1 MALVV
6 FETIC
11 MLACGFFLYVL
22 QQWRREEKSETAF
35 RLAADAKSKWEI
47 RNVPLNVVSFRRAV
61 SKAEKRA
68 SSKARWSGGAR
79 PADAEGNPSCS
90 QRERM
95 AHERIA
101 RAGVTWR
108 RG

>member
-22 QQWRREEKSETAF
+22 LQWRREDKSETAF

-47 RNVPLNVVSFRRAV
+47 RDVPLNVVSFRRAV

-68 SSKARWSGGAR
+68 SSKARWSGGAG
-79 PADAEGNPSCS
+79 PADVEGNPSCS
-90 QRERM
+90 QCERI

-108 RG
+108 G

>member
-11 MLACGFFLYVL
+11 LLACGFFLYVL
-22 QQWRREEKSETAF
+22 LQWRREDKGKTAF
-35 RLAADAKSKWEI
+35 RLAADEKSKWGI
-47 RNVPLNVVSFRRAV
+47 RDAPLNVVIFRRA
-61 SKAEKRA
+61 ANRGEKRA
-68 SSKARWSGGAR
+68 SGRARWIGEAG
-79 PADAEGNPSCS
+79 PVDAKGSPNCS
-90 QRERM
+90 ECERI

-108 RG
+108 SG

>member
-11 MLACGFFLYVL
+11 VLACGFFLYVL
-22 QQWRREEKSETAF
+22 QQWRREDMSETAF

-61 SKAEKRA
+61 SKAERRA
-68 SSKARWSGGAR
+68 SSKARWSRGAG

-90 QRERM
+90 RCERI

-101 RAGVTWR
+101 RAGVAWR

>member
-1 MALVV
+1 MALAV

-22 QQWRREEKSETAF
+22 QQWRREDKSETAF

-68 SSKARWSGGAR
+68 SSKARWSGRAR

-90 QRERM
+90 QCERM

-101 RAGVTWR
+101 RAGITWR
-108 RG
+108 G